1 MGIDPSNSDVFRL
14 GLVQFDQVFEDKERN
29 RATLLRLL
37 DGRNG
42 LDLCVLPEMTLTGF
56 SMDPART
63 TLDDD
68 DRAFFADLARRHATG
83 LVYCGVEDGRNVAI
97 LLDRRGERISSYAKR
112 HLFGLGG
119 ESSHYLPGTERAV
132 WSFEGW
138 SIVPAI
144 CYDLRFSYHFW
155 EGAPGVDLVVVPA
168 NWPASRREHWRTL
181 LSARAIENQVLVAGC
196 NRIGNDP
203 NLAYAGDSL
212 VVGANGRILSDA
224 AGSEGVLECVVSR
237 RDTAATR
244 ARFPF
249 LADRLDGRPD
259 PGGVTPG

>member
-1 MGIDPSNSDVFRL
+1 MDSDRSKDDLRL
-14 GLVQFDQVFEDKERN
+14 GLVQFDQAFEDKERN

-37 DGRNG
+37 DRREG
-42 LDLCVLPEMTLTGF
+42 LDLCILPEMTLTGF

-63 TLDDD
+63 ELDDG
-68 DRAFFADLARRHATG
+68 DRAFFAGLARRHATG
-83 LVYCGVEDGRNVAI
+83 LVYCGVEDGRNVAV
-97 LLDRRGERISSYAKR
+97 LLDRRGERIASYAKR

-119 ESSHYLPGTERAV
+119 ESTHYRPGAESAV
-132 WSFEGW
+132 WIFEGW
-138 SIVPAI
+138 RILPAI

-155 EGAPGVDLVVVPA
+155 EGARDLDLVVVPA

-181 LSARAIENQVLVAGC
+181 LAARAIENQVVVAGC

-224 AGSEGVLECVVSR
+224 AGSEGVSECAVSR

-249 LADRLDGRPD
+249 LADRLDGRSD